1 MLDSLPGRYNLS
13 SNTAKSIDIIDAE
26 DQLRADMYSFL
37 ASLLR
42 TEPNAELVNQLTNLV
57 SDDSPIG
64 KSIKTLSKL
73 ASSMDLPTIRDEYVR
88 IFVGVGRGE
97 ILPFASYYLTGF
109 LKDKPLAKL
118 RNDMK
123 EIGIELAE
131 NVKEPED
138 HIATL
143 FDMMS
148 GLILGKFNKKF
159 SISEQKDFFNKHLGP
174 WVDLLMRDIES
185 SKIAVFYSPIG
196 TIGREFIEIERSS
209 FSMDVTG

>member
-1 MLDSLPGRYNLS
+1 MS
-13 SNTAKSIDIIDAE
+13 SSTAKTIDIVDSE
-26 DQLRADMYSFL
+26 EQLRADMYSFM

-42 TEPNAELVNQLTNLV
+42 SEPSADLVKQLTNLDA
-57 SDDSPIG
+57 DDSPIG

-73 ASSMDLPTIRDEYVR
+73 ASSLDLPTIRDEYVR
-88 IFVGVGRGE
+88 IFIGVGRGE

-138 HIATL
+138 HIASL

-159 SISEQKDFFNKHLGP
+159 SIGEQKDFFNKHLNP

-185 SKIAVFYSPIG
+185 SKIAVFYSPVG